1 MLFREKKIAKLT
13 TLSLLIG
20 MGLILFVFES
30 LLPRPL
36 PWAKPGLANIVSVL
50 ALYWFGIPAALLVA
64 VGRTFLGALIVGTFL
79 SPGLL
84 LSLGGALTSV
94 LVMGAIRTIQKDFL
108 SMIGISIVGAFSHT
122 IMQFILAR
130 WLIVGQSGVFYL
142 LPPMMA
148 ASIVTG
154 LIIGICAFT
163 INQRLSHSGFLQ

>member
-1 MLFREKKIAKLT
+1 MLHRQRKNVKLT

-20 MGLILFVFES
+20 MGLILFLFES

-36 PWAKPGLANIVSVL
+36 PWAKPGLANIVSIL
-50 ALYWFGIPAALLVA
+50 ALYWFGIPAAILVA
-64 VGRTFLGALIVGTFL
+64 VGRTILGALILGTLF
-79 SPGLL
+79 SPGFL
-84 LSLGGALTSV
+84 LSLGGALASV
-94 LVMGAIRTIQKDFL
+94 LVMGGIRYIHSGFL

-130 WLIVGQSGVFYL
+130 WLIVGQSGVLYL

-154 LIIGICAFT
+154 LIIGVCAHFV
-163 INQRLSHSGFLQ
+163 NQGLSNSGFLQ